1 MAAVG
6 SAARRV
12 SSKAAPPSRIQAP
25 LAGPVSRPM
34 SESPTR
40 PGDRVA
46 TRRSAHLWMVPM
58 CRTRSETCQAGQDG
72 TELEGEA
79 VSARTAKRSISSS
92 RRSQCTRWSM
102 PAIVSA
108 AACYGRGPVK
118 SLGRVFHASPLHR
131 LLGYRSSGSHTRS
144 NLTLFA
150 LCRARS
156 ERHALVMARRLG
168 IDGASRRSACS
179 VYLQSTVGERLVS
192 PTTSSGASISAS
204 TVVLS
209 GRTTTAWPRLARG
222 ARRSGQPGGCR
233 GVVAHGPAVALW
245 LLWSKSNRYRPVR
258 AGEGTRTP
266 PQKGPGP
273 KPAGER
279 PGTSV

>member
-1 MAAVG
+1 MVHAG
-6 SAARRV
+6 HCV
-12 SSKAAPPSRIQAP
+12 S
-25 LAGPVSRPM
+25 G
-34 SESPTR
+34 
-40 PGDRVA
+40 G
-46 TRRSAHLWMVPM
+46 
-58 CRTRSETCQAGQDG
+58 
-72 TELEGEA
+72 
-79 VSARTAKRSISSS
+79 
-92 RRSQCTRWSM
+92 
-102 PAIVSA
+102 
-108 AACYGRGPVK
+108 
-118 SLGRVFHASPLHR
+118 
-131 LLGYRSSGSHTRS
+131 LL
-144 NLTLFA
+144 
-150 LCRARS
+150 RARS
-156 ERHALVMARRLG
+156 REKPRTGVPRLPVAPIAGLSELRVTYSQQPDPFRPLPCALGAARAVMARRLG